1 MTWHSADSGG
11 GDGRHGTQMMPTL
24 LDLAA
29 AWTAGPSTE
38 MGENREEKFGVWAG
52 LGTGGQKK
60 TRSVLNVAPDESTG
74 GHRTKAPLLTPRLS
88 WGSRHG
94 LRT

>member
-1 MTWHSADSGG
+1 M
-11 GDGRHGTQMMPTL
+11 HGTQMMPTL

-29 AWTAGPSTE
+29 AWMAGPSTE
-38 MGENREEKFGVWAG
+38 MGENGKSLGCRQELVLGV
-52 LGTGGQKK
+52 KK
-60 TRSVLNVAPDESTG
+60 DKVSFECGSWWVCRG
-74 GHRTKAPLLTPRLS
+74 GHRTKAPLLIPRLS